1 VDLSGVIFVVLALA
15 WAGFLIPRLL
25 HHHDEVARTRAV
37 DRFSSAT
44 RVLARREP
52 VDGDKAR
59 LVITQRTTAPA
70 ESGPAG
76 RSPAARPPAAV
87 ATAHR
92 RAARAAARRRRRI
105 LGVLVVALLG
115 VGVAARLAAVPEWAV
130 AIPAGMTIFYVA
142 LCRVLARRERRSWQ
156 RLARTATSAS
166 AAGPTG
172 EVAESV
178 ERDAVPEPEP
188 VPAEE
193 EARNA
198 QGFAEVSAQ
207 EDTVTLRREDLQTA
221 SLWDPLPIT
230 LPTYVG
236 KPKARRTVRTID
248 LSAHDVSS
256 SGRDAADSQLVAQDD
271 SSEDEA
277 VEARRAVGS

>member
-59 LVITQRTTAPA
+59 LVVTQRTTAQA
-70 ESGPAG
+70 DSGPA
-76 RSPAARPPAAV
+76 AKPPAAV

-92 RAARAAARRRRRI
+92 RAARAAARRRRRT

-115 VGVAARLAAVPEWAV
+115 VGVAARLAAMPVWAV
-130 AIPAGMTIFYVA
+130 AIPAGMTVLYVA

-166 AAGPTG
+166 EAGPTV

-178 ERDAVPEPEP
+178 EGGAVSEAEP
-188 VPAEE
+188 VPAAE

-207 EDTVTLRREDLQTA
+207 EDTVTLRREDLQSA

-248 LSAHDVSS
+248 LAAHDVSS
-256 SGRDAADSQLVAQDD
+256 SARDAANSQLVAQND
-271 SSEDEA
+271 SSEDQA